1 MEKVKRRFKETT
13 KGVRGC
19 PNKWNVHHICTVF
32 CLERWGEGY
41 LKPSK
46 SYRERY
52 VRLIERYPLPKTW
65 ISVWDSGC
73 EAYYFW
79 NKNSGDVS
87 WLPPK
92 HPKAVIGKA
101 AATIRSEK
109 DRPDL
114 DAMDDEPAQQMM
126 PPNISRSPPP
136 TEENRYQRPAPMQK
150 KTKSRDLEK
159 ILRTKKGRKQFH
171 ETSDKLDPMDP
182 AAYSECGRGKWSSG
196 LNVDE
201 GRTGVDSTAS
211 GQLFQQRPYPS
222 PGDVLRANQAKR
234 RESEDERSD
243 EEPQKRKKYNGDD

>member
-1 MEKVKRRFKETT
+1 MKRRFKETT
-13 KGVRGC
+13 KGVKGC
-19 PNKWNVHHICTVF
+19 PNKWNVFHICTVF
-32 CLERWGEGY
+32 CLERWGEGHH
-41 LKPSK
+41 KPTK

-52 VRLIERYPLPKTW
+52 LRLIDRYPLPKNW

-79 NKNSGDVS
+79 SKNDDLVS

-92 HPKAVIGKA
+92 HPKAIIGKA

-114 DAMDDEPAQQMM
+114 DAMDDEPPVM
-126 PPNISRSPPP
+126 PSMNRSPPQSDDS
-136 TEENRYQRPAPMQK
+136 RYQRPAPLPK

-159 ILRTKKGRKQFH
+159 ILRTKRGRKNFH
-171 ETSDKLDPMDP
+171 ETSEKLDPMDP
-182 AAYSECGRGKWSSG
+182 AAYSDCGRGKWSSG

-211 GQLFQQRPYPS
+211 GPLFQQRPYPS
-222 PGDVLRANQAKR
+222 PGDIMRANQAKR
-234 RESEDERSD
+234 QESEDD
-243 EEPQKRKKYNGDD
+243 EADEDSHKRQRRYSGEE